1 MSSCVICGKG
11 GQLKKCAGCAVV
23 SYCGKTCQASDWR
36 RHKRLCNKNDLFV
49 RWSFVQHPDHS
60 LYMDLIGDGRDE
72 EVFRLFY
79 QRSVIK
85 DNDPDQYKKKFMN
98 MMKSKEIHE
107 NMLLFL
113 FSDVVFGSI
122 ALQSLKKMGF
132 QLDEK
137 DEKWMSV
144 LQEIVEKYSVSEGD
158 YSVDGV
164 NEKLSASKRLILKS
178 PALLMR
184 FLNLRIT
191 DVCEECGIP
200 CQSKCSICDSVYYC
214 GKECQKK
221 AWPSHKEECENY

>member
-1 MSSCVICGKG
+1 
-11 GQLKKCAGCAVV
+11 
-23 SYCGKTCQASDWR
+23 
-36 RHKRLCNKNDLFV
+36 
-49 RWSFVQHPDHS
+49 
-60 LYMDLIGDGRDE
+60 MDLIGDGRDE

-164 NEKLSASKRLILKS
+164 NEKLSASKGLILRS